1 MDLRGLPL
9 VTIDG
14 EDAKDFDD
22 AVYAEPHAEG
32 FRLIVAIADVSYY
45 VRRGTA
51 LDASA
56 RERGTSVYFPTR
68 VIPMLPFALSNVLCS
83 LQPKVDR
90 LCFAADMIVS
100 RTGQLLDA
108 HFYPAVMRSAARLT
122 YTQAFAALFEGRPE
136 VRAELGPLTDKL
148 LPLLEVYRALLK
160 ARHKRGALEFD
171 AAEAEFDI
179 DAAGRIQR
187 VYLYERNEAHKLI
200 EECMILANV
209 AVARELGK
217 RGVGTLYRVHGKPE
231 EKKLNVLLETL
242 NALGRRGGA
251 ARGRAAARFPRHH
264 RSAGTFGG
272 AALHRIADRA
282 FDDAGGLPAAE
293 HRALRAG
300 ARALRAFHLADPSL
314 SRSGRASHA
323 ARLLSNTDPYGARY
337 DGGQLAVAGAEL
349 TQLEKRADESDRY
362 VSAWLKCVYLRDRIG
377 QTFEGLIT
385 TVVEFGAFVQLT
397 AVGTDGLL
405 HIDNLRDD
413 EYRMEPGGRAWV
425 GRARKRR
432 LGMGARVH
440 VIVTS
445 VNPIEGLVDL
455 ALVEVEQD
463 AAPRA
468 RRSDAASRRSHRIAP
483 RSRTRSK
490 AGEGSSLTEKVYGL
504 HAVRALLTRHAERVS
519 AVTIAEG
526 ASNRASPRSRRWR
539 RRRAR
544 PSSAR
549 RRRSSNNCSA
559 MPCTR
564 ACTPTSSRCRPGA
577 KKNWSRRSPRAL
589 EVRQSQPLRAGAR
602 RRAGSAQPRRLPAH
616 GRCLRRAGGGDPE
629 GSRRAAE
636 RHGAQGRGRRRRD
649 HAARGGDQSRA
660 HACGCSRRRA
670 CGSWAR
676 MPKRRSSRTR
686 PTSPD
691 PSRWSWAPKARGLR
705 QLTRETCDFLVR
717 LPQQGAV
724 ESLNVSVA
732 TGMLLYEAAAPA
744 DLHRK

>member
-1 MDLRGLPL
+1 MKHKDKSGRHAPQRHERRPARAADHASRGNTARAAFPRVAEGVVSANRAGFGFVRVEGQEDAVFLPPHQMVGVMHGDRVRVSVERGRDGRYSGKLEIILEHATKAFVGTLEVHGRTAFVTAADRRIGMRCMVAPADLAGARHGDWVIAAVTRYAGPGATPQARVTKRLDPEKPVELACEAAIARFDLPREFTPEAVREAESYGNQVDAGESAQRLDLRGLPL

-22 AVYAEPHAEG
+22 AVYAEPHADG

-90 LCFAADMIVS
+90 LCFAADMVVS

-122 YTQAFAALFEGRPE
+122 YTQAFAALFEGLPE
-136 VRAELGPLTDKL
+136 ARAELGPLTDKL
-148 LPLLEVYRALLK
+148 LPLLEVYRALQK

-179 DAAGRIQR
+179 DSVGRIQR

-242 NALGRRGGA
+242 NALGV
-251 ARGRAAARFPRHH
+251 
-264 RSAGTFGG
+264 
-272 AALHRIADRA
+272 
-282 FDDAGGLPAAE
+282 AAE
-293 HRALRAG
+293 LPEDVQPRDFRAITDRLGHSEERPFIESLIVRSMQQAVYQPQNIGHFGLALGHYAHFTSPIRRYPDLVVHRTLRAM
-300 ARALRAFHLADPSL
+300 
-314 SRSGRASHA
+314 
-323 ARLLSNTDPYGARY
+323 LSNTDPYGMRY

-405 HIDNLRDD
+405 HLDNLRDD
-413 EYRMEPGGRAWV
+413 EYVMEPGGRAWV
-425 GRARKRR
+425 GRVRKRR

-455 ALVEVEQD
+455 ALVEVDQD
-463 AAPRA
+463 AKPTPRG
-468 RRSDAASRRSHRIAP
+468 RQP
-483 RSRTRSK
+483 QK
-490 AGEGSSLTEKVYGL
+490 
-504 HAVRALLTRHAERVS
+504 
-519 AVTIAEG
+519 
-526 ASNRASPRSRRWR
+526 SP
-539 RRRAR
+539 
-544 PSSAR
+544 
-549 RRRSSNNCSA
+549 
-559 MPCTR
+559 
-564 ACTPTSSRCRPGA
+564 
-577 KKNWSRRSPRAL
+577 
-589 EVRQSQPLRAGAR
+589 
-602 RRAGSAQPRRLPAH
+602 H
-616 GRCLRRAGGGDPE
+616 
-629 GSRRAAE
+629 RAAKPH
-636 RHGAQGRGRRRRD
+636 RKQGGRG
-649 HAARGGDQSRA
+649 
-660 HACGCSRRRA
+660 
-670 CGSWAR
+670 
-676 MPKRRSSRTR
+676 K
-686 PTSPD
+686 
-691 PSRWSWAPKARGLR
+691 
-705 QLTRETCDFLVR
+705 
-717 LPQQGAV
+717 
-724 ESLNVSVA
+724 
-732 TGMLLYEAAAPA
+732 
-744 DLHRK
+744 

>member
-1 MDLRGLPL
+1 LKQKNRNSRSRTNRAPAQKPSTRHHDDRASRTAEGIVSANRAGFGFVRVEGMEESVFLPPQQMVGVMHGDRVRVRVERQRDGRYSGKLENILEHATKAFVGTMEIHGRTAFVTAADRRIGMRCLVAPADLGGARHGDWVIAAVTRYGGQGSTAHARVTKRLDPEQPVELASEAAIARFDLPREFSPEAVREARAYGGEVDHAESVRRPDLRNMPL

-22 AVYAEPHAEG
+22 AVYAEPHPKG
-32 FRLIVAIADVSYY
+32 FRVIVAIADVSYY

-68 VIPMLPFALSNVLCS
+68 VIPMLPFELSNVLCS
-83 LQPKVDR
+83 LQPNVDR

-122 YTQAFAALFEGRPE
+122 YTQAFAALFEGQPE
-136 VRAELGPLTDKL
+136 ARASLGPLTDKL
-148 LPLLEVYRALLK
+148 LPLLDVYRALLK

-231 EKKLNVLLETL
+231 DKKINVLLETL
-242 NALGRRGGA
+242 NALGVA
-251 ARGRAAARFPRHH
+251 AELPEDVQPRDFRAITDRFPNDEQRPFLESLVVRSMQQAVYQPENIGHFGLALGHYAHFTSPIRRYPDLVVH
-264 RSAGTFGG
+264 RT
-272 AALHRIADRA
+272 L
-282 FDDAGGLPAAE
+282 
-293 HRALRAG
+293 RAL
-300 ARALRAFHLADPSL
+300 LSDSDPH
-314 SRSGRASHA
+314 GQ
-323 ARLLSNTDPYGARY
+323 RY
-337 DGGQLAVAGAEL
+337 DGGQLAISGAEL

-362 VSAWLKCVYLRDRIG
+362 VNAWLKCVYLRDRIG

-413 EYRMEPGGRAWV
+413 EYSMEPGGRAWI

-432 LGMGARVH
+432 LGMGTRVH

-455 ALVEVEQD
+455 ALVEIEE
-463 AAPRA
+463 P
-468 RRSDAASRRSHRIAP
+468 
-483 RSRTRSK
+483 
-490 AGEGSSLTEKVYGL
+490 
-504 HAVRALLTRHAERVS
+504 
-519 AVTIAEG
+519 
-526 ASNRASPRSRRWR
+526 
-539 RRRAR
+539 
-544 PSSAR
+544 
-549 RRRSSNNCSA
+549 
-559 MPCTR
+559 
-564 ACTPTSSRCRPGA
+564 
-577 KKNWSRRSPRAL
+577 
-589 EVRQSQPLRAGAR
+589 
-602 RRAGSAQPRRLPAH
+602 SAQRRPQKSPH
-616 GRCLRRAGGGDPE
+616 RRK
-629 GSRRAAE
+629 
-636 RHGAQGRGRRRRD
+636 RGRER
-649 HAARGGDQSRA
+649 
-660 HACGCSRRRA
+660 
-670 CGSWAR
+670 
-676 MPKRRSSRTR
+676 
-686 PTSPD
+686 
-691 PSRWSWAPKARGLR
+691 
-705 QLTRETCDFLVR
+705 
-717 LPQQGAV
+717 
-724 ESLNVSVA
+724 
-732 TGMLLYEAAAPA
+732 
-744 DLHRK
+744 